1 MINEFSKEIFMNNI
15 YYLLKAKSM
24 KVGEVE
30 KAIGVSIGYLAK
42 LKKDAGL
49 RPGIDLVIKIAEKL
63 EVSIDTLIG
72 VDMEKLTG
80 TEQYLLCFVEKL
92 KTDTEAEKLE
102 WWRETASQLAAV
114 ETDINGCPDHPFFS
128 YEEFYED
135 RGGDYPDRVSEVVFV
150 SNAFGPHTAIHGD
163 CYNLRMKNGARL
175 FLADIVKSIYRQTET
190 DVYAKEIWMQTAS
203 AGNQFLCS
211 NRNPQYSA
219 FVNNLFTA
227 VAEYCKHPHLGA
239 AYRNVIDA
247 FMKDDLEDDP
257 FSEEPPF

>member
-30 KAIGVSIGYLAK
+30 KSIGVSIGYLAK

-63 EVSIDTLIG
+63 QVSIDTLVG

-102 WWRETASQLAAV
+102 WWRETASGLADV
-114 ETDINGCPDHPFFS
+114 EIDRNGFPEHPFFTC
-128 YEEFYED
+128 EEFYED

-175 FLADIVKSIYRQTET
+175 FLADIVKSTYRQTET
-190 DVYAKEIWMQTAS
+190 DVYAKEIWMQTTS
-203 AGNQFLCS
+203 AGSQFLCS

-227 VAEYCKHPHLGA
+227 VAEYCKHPRLGA

-247 FMKDDLEDDP
+247 FMKDDMKDDP
-257 FSEEPPF
+257 IPEEVPF